1 MISRLVLAIQNHRRK
16 ELLVM
21 KREIGSPVQKG
32 IDLIRWRTVL
42 TFALLCT
49 FALITLQTDAVY
61 YKNTVKGPRTS
72 LGTTDRSKIQPT
84 GDPNIVGQL
93 CRDKEGNVIVRWPM
107 WVNGGCFFNGE
118 SLVLDQYKTEADFLK
133 VYLEKCE
140 ARGNLPKDRRVL
152 GEEYERKRV
161 YKDAGKKMW
170 AENLQSLRAARAKEK
185 KEQ

>member
-1 MISRLVLAIQNHRRK
+1 
-16 ELLVM
+16 M
-21 KREIGSPVQKG
+21 KSNMVNPGLIEPRF
-32 IDLIRWRTVL
+32 IRWRMGLSWVL
-42 TFALLCT
+42 ICVC
-49 FALITLQTDAVY
+49 ALITLRTDAIY
-61 YKNTVKGPRTS
+61 YHNRVKGPRTGPS
-72 LGTTDRSKIQPT
+72 TGIGKMDRSKIQPT

-140 ARGNLPKDRRVL
+140 ARGKQPKDRRVL

-161 YKDAGKKMW
+161 YDVGKKIW
-170 AENLQSLRAARAKEK
+170 AEHLEVLRSARTKEK

>member
-1 MISRLVLAIQNHRRK
+1 
-16 ELLVM
+16 M
-21 KREIGSPVQKG
+21 KREIGNPVQKKTK
-32 IDLIRWRTVL
+32 LIRCRTVL
-42 TFALLCT
+42 TFALLCA
-49 FALITLQTDAVY
+49 FALIMSRTDAVY
-61 YKNTVKGPRTS
+61 YRNTVKGPRTS
-72 LGTTDRSKIQPT
+72 PGTMDRSKIQPT

-118 SLVLDQYKTEADFLK
+118 SLVLGQYKTEADFLK

-140 ARGNLPKDRRVL
+140 ARGKQPKDRRVL

-161 YKDAGKKMW
+161 YKVAGKKIW
-170 AENLQSLRAARAKEK
+170 AEHLEVLRSARAKEK